1 MPGCAKG
8 SQSSVSDYH
17 APSREHTAR
26 TITSL
31 SRGRVGSF
39 AKVVVYLCERAHA
52 HIGPAETELVLQ
64 QQWPRPLDPTRD
76 VGAERVA
83 KHCDADHACM
93 YSAVA
98 ERSERTCSRVGSAR
112 ALRWRS
118 LDKKWF
124 TTEDL
129 VYGHAFPGFRLI
141 TRH

>member
-1 MPGCAKG
+1 MG

-31 SRGRVGSF
+31 SRGRMGSF

-64 QQWPRPLDPTRD
+64 QQWPRPLDPARD

-98 ERSERTCSRVGSAR
+98 GRSERTCSSGCSPRAIGAR
-112 ALRWRS
+112 AALA
-118 LDKKWF
+118 KF
-124 TTEDL
+124 
-129 VYGHAFPGFRLI
+129 G
-141 TRH
+141 

>member
-1 MPGCAKG
+1 M
-8 SQSSVSDYH
+8 
-17 APSREHTAR
+17 
-26 TITSL
+26 TSL
-31 SRGRVGSF
+31 SRGRMGSF

-64 QQWPRPLDPTRD
+64 QQWPRPLDPARD

-98 ERSERTCSRVGSAR
+98 ERSERTCSSAGCSAR

-118 LDKKWF
+118 LDKYVF
-124 TTEDL
+124 NTADSGMGM
-129 VYGHAFPGFRLI
+129 VFPIR
-141 TRH
+141 

>member
-1 MPGCAKG
+1 MG

-31 SRGRVGSF
+31 SRGRMGSF

-64 QQWPRPLDPTRD
+64 QQWPRPLDPARD

-83 KHCDADHACM
+83 KHSDADHACM

-98 ERSERTCSRVGSAR
+98 ERSERTCSSGCSAR
-112 ALRWRS
+112 DRRARCVGEVWIKKKGIKLEESGMGGGLRS
-118 LDKKWF
+118 
-124 TTEDL
+124 
-129 VYGHAFPGFRLI
+129 
-141 TRH
+141 